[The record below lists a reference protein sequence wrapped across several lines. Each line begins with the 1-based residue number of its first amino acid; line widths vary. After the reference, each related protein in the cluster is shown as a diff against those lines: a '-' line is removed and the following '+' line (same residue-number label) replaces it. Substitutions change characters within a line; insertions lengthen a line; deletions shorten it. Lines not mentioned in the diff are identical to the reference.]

1 MKKIVTS
8 ALIIVLIIFVGIFI
22 AYQWY
27 SNAIYTENIQ
37 SEDIAFTV
45 NNGDNLL
52 TIASKLEQSRVI
64 ASEQA
69 LKIYVRLNNITA
81 NIKAGQYAIPKGTNV
96 PNVIK
101 ILEEGTFKVSIAV
114 TIPEG
119 MRYEQIADLL
129 VSKFESSAQTNNF
142 VKSEFIDICENPDKY
157 TFDTNV
163 SAILN
168 KYKPASN
175 PLRGLLFPDTYRFDF
190 DSNAK
195 TVVSAMLLN
204 FDKRL
209 TDNGI
214 TLENLNKNQN
224 NLTSIYDVI
233 SLASIIEKEAG
244 NDADRPLVSGIFHNR
259 LKVNYPLQSDITIH
273 FIKNDE
279 DTFIS
284 FADTKIE
291 SPYNTY
297 LYAGVTPTPI
307 NNPGISS
314 IKAALNPTKTEYFYF
329 IYDANGTLY
338 YAKTYEEHIA
348 NVNRYL

>member
-1 MKKIVTS
+1 MKKLVTIFLVV
-8 ALIIVLIIFVGIFI
+8 ALAISVGAFA

-27 SNAIYTENIQ
+27 SNAIYSENILA
-37 SEDIAFTV
+37 EDISFTV
-45 NNGDNLL
+45 KPGDNLL
-52 TIASKLEQSRVI
+52 TIASQLEQVGIIS
-64 ASEQA
+64 SEQA
-69 LKIYVRLNNITA
+69 LRAYVRINNVTA

-96 PNVIK
+96 PNIIK
-101 ILEEGTFKVSIAV
+101 LLEEGTFKVSVGV

-119 MRYEQIADLL
+119 MRYEQIADVLN
-129 VSKFESSAQTNNF
+129 SKFDSSSETNNF
-142 VKSEFIDICENPDKY
+142 DRTEFLDICTNPDKY
-157 TFDTNV
+157 SFESDV
-163 SAILN
+163 QAILS
-168 KYKPASN
+168 KYKPTGK

-195 TVVSAMLLN
+195 TVVSAMIRNL
-204 FDKRL
+204 DKRL
-209 TDNGI
+209 IENSI
-214 TLENLNKNQN
+214 TPENLNNNQK

-244 NDADRPLVSGIFHNR
+244 NDADRPMVSGIFHNR
-259 LKVNYPLQSDITIH
+259 LAVNYPLQSDITIH

-279 DTFIS
+279 DTYIS

-314 IKAALNPTKTEYFYF
+314 IKAAMIPLKTENFYF

-338 YAKTYEEHIA
+338 YAITYEQHVA